1 MEAALVAFMAAPA
14 DPEYPWV
21 VTRSGIGVVIN
32 PLSRKHRDGPAR
44 GDRLRKVLDSAGIV
58 AEAGTPEELE
68 AVAED
73 FRQAGIDVL
82 AVSGGDGTTGFVL
95 TTFEEVYGDE
105 PLPKVALL
113 RGGTMNTIAN
123 GLGVPRGK
131 PEKLLKQLVKRH
143 SRGEAL
149 EASRGVALRVVPA
162 GGPSRLGFLF
172 GMGLGYGFLEEY
184 YRRGDPHPT
193 PADAAKTLAHLS
205 ASIVARGETA
215 KRVAS
220 PIPVTISGDGRGWE
234 DRSYLTILAGT
245 VPEVGLG
252 FSPFFM
258 MEDGVEAFHLV
269 GVHGPPP
276 MVVARLPKTR
286 AGKAMGEDCAEDA
299 LVSRATFDCPDGIVR
314 YFLDGDL
321 HQASGELAVEVGPRI
336 RFVR

>member
-1 MEAALVAFMAAPA
+1 LAAVT
-14 DPEYPWV
+14 DPEYAFAV
-21 VTRSGIGVVIN
+21 ARSGIGVIIN
-32 PLSRKHRDGPAR
+32 PLSRKHRDGPER
-44 GDRLRKVLDSAGIV
+44 GDRLRELLDSAGIV

-68 AVAED
+68 AVAVD
-73 FRQAGIDVL
+73 FHRADIDVL
-82 AVSGGDGTTGFVL
+82 AVSGGDGTTGYVL
-95 TTFEEVYGDE
+95 TTFEKVYGKS
-105 PLPKVALL
+105 PLPRVALL

-123 GLGVPRGK
+123 GLGVPRAK
-131 PEKLLKQLVKRH
+131 PEKLLARLVQRH
-143 SRGEAL
+143 SRGEPL
-149 EASRGVALRVVPA
+149 DSSRGVALRVCPR

-184 YRRGDPHPT
+184 YRRGNPYPT

-220 PIPVTISGDGRGWE
+220 PVPVRISGDGRRWE

-245 VPEVGLG
+245 VPEIGLG
-252 FSPFFM
+252 FLPFFM
-258 MEDGVEAFHLV
+258 MEDGVEKFHLV

-276 MVVARLPKTR
+276 MVVSRLPRTR
-286 AGKAMGEDCAEDA
+286 AGKSMGEDCTEDA
-299 LVSRATFDCPDGIVR
+299 LLHEATFACPDGVVR

-321 HQASGELAVEVGPRI
+321 HQAQGELRVEVGPRL